1 MKSLDPV
8 IRGEN
13 SVELRTSKDGTDY
26 LKLDWQCVWSVTSN
40 MTEGLGKSQMRT
52 MLFFKHKFAN
62 TYTVLVTWLTLDLC
76 SMGVNHVTRVA
87 RRKYRV
93 NLNSRK
99 VVKPAGYK
107 AIRLDPQE
115 RLWEGYR
122 VPCTVGM
129 GGEETPWSREKL
141 EKELLIM
148 TNYAD
153 MMWRSMD
160 KRGVNRVEL

>member
-13 SVELRTSKDGTDY
+13 SVELRTSKNGEDY
-26 LKLDWQCVWSVTSN
+26 LKLDWQCVWNVKSD

-62 TYTVLVTWLTLDLC
+62 TYVVMVTWLTLDLC
-76 SMGVNHVTRVA
+76 RDGQNHVTRVA

-93 NLNSRK
+93 NLKSRK
-99 VVKPAGYK
+99 VNKPIGYK
-107 AIRLDPQE
+107 AVRLDPQE

-129 GGEETPWSREKL
+129 GGEEMPWSREQL
-141 EKELLIM
+141 TTELLIM

-160 KRGVNRVEL
+160 KRSINRVEL

>member
-13 SVELRTSKDGTDY
+13 SVELRTSKDGRDY
-26 LKLDWQCVWSVTSN
+26 LKLDWQCVWSVKSD

-52 MLFFKHKFAN
+52 MLFFKHKFAD
-62 TYTVLVTWLTLDLC
+62 TYMVLVTWLTLDLC
-76 SMGVNHVTRVA
+76 SKGVKHVTRAA

-99 VVKPAGYK
+99 VTKPVGCK
-107 AIRLDPQE
+107 AVRLDPQE
-115 RLWEGYR
+115 MLWEGYR
-122 VPCTVGM
+122 VPCTVGV
-129 GGEETPWSREKL
+129 GGEETPWSREQL

-148 TNYAD
+148 TNYAS
-153 MMWRSMD
+153 MMWHSMD
-160 KRGVNRVEL
+160 KRGTKRVEL